1 MLKAKKINKGDIRRT
16 TAISKILGSKKKNI
30 KKSMV
35 EAGFSVNYADN
46 PSQFMNTKKVKK
58 ELDWLKYEQ
67 EQIRDRME
75 KTRNKAKYKELGDT
89 YQGLSKI
96 TQLVGGNPTE
106 RIIISSK
113 DKEAIDKAF
122 LDNQ

>member
-1 MLKAKKINKGDIRRT
+1 
-16 TAISKILGSKKKNI
+16 
-30 KKSMV
+30 MV

-106 RIIISSK
+106 RIIISSE

>member
-1 MLKAKKINKGDIRRT
+1 MKIKEISQSDKRRT
-16 TAISKILGSKKKNI
+16 TAISKILGSKGKNK
-30 KKSMV
+30 KKSLI

-89 YQGLSKI
+89 YQRLNKI
-96 TQLVGGNPTE
+96 TQLIGGNPTE
-106 RIIISSK
+106 RIIISSE